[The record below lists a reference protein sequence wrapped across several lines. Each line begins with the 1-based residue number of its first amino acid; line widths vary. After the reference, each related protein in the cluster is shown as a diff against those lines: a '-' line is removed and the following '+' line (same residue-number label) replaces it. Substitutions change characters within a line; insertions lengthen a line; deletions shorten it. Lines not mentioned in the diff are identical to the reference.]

1 MRTQIKGRNVTVTDA
16 LQDYAEEKILR
27 VHKLMQERKIDEVTR
42 VELELKVEKNPSIPE
57 PCVSE
62 ATIFT
67 RGPVI
72 RAQERSTDMYASIDL
87 VTDKLVRRV
96 KKYQDKVHGK
106 NRKYHEKLAE
116 AMPEGEDT
124 SEAAGARVSVPEFV
138 GAEFAGEAASSG
150 DNGRVVKSK
159 QFALKPMSVDEATLQ
174 LELVGHD
181 FFVFTNAETNR
192 TNVVYRRNDGHFG
205 LIEPAEG

>member
-72 RAQERSTDMYASIDL
+72 RAKERSTDMYASIDL

-96 KKYQDKVHGK
+96 KKYHDKVHGK
-106 NRKYHEKLAE
+106 NRKYHEKFSEAVVEAE
-116 AMPEGEDT
+116 EAT
-124 SEAAGARVSVPEFV
+124 AAAAGAPAQLE
-138 GAEFAGEAASSG
+138 GAEQLAAESAD
-150 DNGRVVKSK
+150 DNGRIVKTK
-159 QFALKPMSVDEATLQ
+159 QFALKPMSVIEATLQ

-192 TNVVYRRNDGHFG
+192 TNVVYRRDDGHFG

>member
-72 RAQERSTDMYASIDL
+72 RAKERSTDMYASIDL

-96 KKYQDKVHGK
+96 KKYHDKVHGK
-106 NRKYHEKLAE
+106 NRKYHEKFSEAVAE
-116 AMPEGEDT
+116 AEEAT
-124 SEAAGARVSVPEFV
+124 AAAAGAPGPQPD
-138 GAEFAGEAASSG
+138 GAEQLGAGNEG
-150 DNGRVVKSK
+150 DNGRIVKMK
-159 QFALKPMSVDEATLQ
+159 QFALKPMSVIEATLQ

-192 TNVVYRRNDGHFG
+192 TNVVYRRDDGHFG

>member
-1 MRTQIKGRNVTVTDA
+1 MKTQIKGRNVTVTDA

-72 RAQERSTDMYASIDL
+72 RAKERSTDMYASIDL

-96 KKYQDKVHGK
+96 KKYHDKVHGK
-106 NRKYHEKLAE
+106 NRKYHEKFAGAVAE
-116 AMPEGEDT
+116 AEEVTAAAAAVAVPVEDGLEGERAT
-124 SEAAGARVSVPEFV
+124 H
-138 GAEFAGEAASSG
+138 G
-150 DNGRVVKSK
+150 DNGRIVKTK
-159 QFALKPMSVDEATLQ
+159 QFALKPMSVVEATLQ

-192 TNVVYRRNDGHFG
+192 TNVVYRRDDGHFG